1 MSKLLGFI
9 ILYEVND
16 DGFNVFCDI
25 FWFSSSFMFLNF
37 ITCGN
42 FWRTDYS
49 ALNRKW
55 FFFYSIVIESIVL
68 VVLPQVRYLFN
79 EPYINS
85 MLGTILFVLVLIVCN
100 MGTQYIGI
108 KRLVDIGITN
118 PKWYLGINF
127 LLLGSILLPGEIK
140 SIIVHSINMVVL
152 VMPRQTIKN
161 NKSH

>member
-1 MSKLLGFI
+1 MTI
-9 ILYEVND
+9 I
-16 DGFNVFCDI
+16 
-25 FWFSSSFMFLNF
+25 MFLVIYFGSVVLLCSYNF

-55 FFFYSIVIESIVL
+55 FFFYSLIIESIIVI
-68 VVLPQVRYLFN
+68 VLPQVKYLFN

-85 MLGTILFVLVLIVCN
+85 IFGTILFVLILIVCN

-108 KRLVDIGITN
+108 KRFVDIGITN
-118 PKWYLGINF
+118 PKWYLGLNF
-127 LLLGSILLPGEIK
+127 LLLGSILLPG

-161 NKSH
+161 IKSH

>member
-1 MSKLLGFI
+1 MTI
-9 ILYEVND
+9 I
-16 DGFNVFCDI
+16 
-25 FWFSSSFMFLNF
+25 MFLVIYFGSLALLCAYNF
-37 ITCGN
+37 FKYGRL
-42 FWRTDYS
+42 WKTDYS

-55 FFFYSIVIESIVL
+55 FFFYSLIVESIVL

-118 PKWYLGINF
+118 PKWYLWINF

-140 SIIVHSINMVVL
+140 SIIVHSVNMVVL

-161 NKSH
+161 NKSY

>member
-1 MSKLLGFI
+1 MTVL
-9 ILYEVND
+9 
-16 DGFNVFCDI
+16 
-25 FWFSSSFMFLNF
+25 MFLVIYFGSVVLLYSYNF

-55 FFFYSIVIESIVL
+55 FFFYSLIVESIVL

-100 MGTQYIGI
+100 MGTQYIVI

-118 PKWYLGINF
+118 PKWYLGLNF

-140 SIIVHSINMVVL
+140 SIIVHSVNMVVL
-152 VMPRQTIKN
+152 VMPRKLLKIIN
-161 NKSH
+161 HIDLM

>member
-1 MSKLLGFI
+1 MTVLMFFVIYFGSVVLLCS
-9 ILYEVND
+9 Y
-16 DGFNVFCDI
+16 
-25 FWFSSSFMFLNF
+25 NF

-49 ALNRKW
+49 
-55 FFFYSIVIESIVL
+55 I
-68 VVLPQVRYLFN
+68 
-79 EPYINS
+79 
-85 MLGTILFVLVLIVCN
+85 LGAILFVLILIVCN

-127 LLLGSILLPGEIK
+127 LLLGSILLPEEIK

>member
-1 MSKLLGFI
+1 MTVL
-9 ILYEVND
+9 
-16 DGFNVFCDI
+16 
-25 FWFSSSFMFLNF
+25 MFLVIYFGALVLLCFYNF

-42 FWRTDYS
+42 LWRTDYC

-55 FFFYSIVIESIVL
+55 FFFYSLIIESIIL
-68 VVLPQVRYLFN
+68 IVLPQVKYLFN

-108 KRLVDIGITN
+108 RRLVDIGITD
-118 PKWYLGINF
+118 PKWYLGLNF
-127 LLLGSILLPGEIK
+127 LLLGSVLLLGDIK
-140 SIIVHSINMVVL
+140 TIIVNAINMVVL
-152 VMPRQTIKN
+152 VMPRQIIKN

>member
-1 MSKLLGFI
+1 MTI
-9 ILYEVND
+9 I
-16 DGFNVFCDI
+16 
-25 FWFSSSFMFLNF
+25 MFLVIYFGSLALLCAYNF
-37 ITCGN
+37 FKYGRL
-42 FWRTDYS
+42 WKTDYS

-55 FFFYSIVIESIVL
+55 FFFYSLIIESIIL
-68 VVLPQVRYLFN
+68 IVLPQVRYLFN
-79 EPYINS
+79 EPYLNS
-85 MLGTILFVLVLIVCN
+85 MLGTILFVLILIVCN
-100 MGTQYIGI
+100 MVTQYIGI

>member
-1 MSKLLGFI
+1 MTI
-9 ILYEVND
+9 I
-16 DGFNVFCDI
+16 
-25 FWFSSSFMFLNF
+25 MFLVIYFGSLALLCAYNF
-37 ITCGN
+37 FKYGRL
-42 FWRTDYS
+42 WKTDYS

-55 FFFYSIVIESIVL
+55 FFFYSLIIESIIL
-68 VVLPQVRYLFN
+68 IVLPQVRYLFN

-118 PKWYLGINF
+118 PKWYLEINF

>member
-1 MSKLLGFI
+1 MTVLMFFVIYFGSVVLLCS
-9 ILYEVND
+9 Y
-16 DGFNVFCDI
+16 
-25 FWFSSSFMFLNF
+25 NF

-49 ALNRKW
+49 ALNRKL
-55 FFFYSIVIESIVL
+55 FFFYSLIIESIIVI
-68 VVLPQVRYLFN
+68 VLPQVKYLFN

-85 MLGTILFVLVLIVCN
+85 ILGAILFVLILIVCN

-108 KRLVDIGITN
+108 KSLVDICITN

-127 LLLGSILLPGEIK
+127 LLLGSILLPEEIK

>member
-1 MSKLLGFI
+1 MTILIFFMIYFGSVVLLCS
-9 ILYEVND
+9 Y
-16 DGFNVFCDI
+16 
-25 FWFSSSFMFLNF
+25 NF

-55 FFFYSIVIESIVL
+55 FFFYSLIIESIIL
-68 VVLPQVRYLFN
+68 IVLPQVKYLFN

-85 MLGTILFVLVLIVCN
+85 ILGTILFVLILIVCN
-100 MGTQYIGI
+100 MVTQY
-108 KRLVDIGITN
+108 IGITN
-118 PKWYLGINF
+118 PKWYLGLNF

-152 VMPRQTIKN
+152 VMPSQTIKN
-161 NKSH
+161 NK

>member
-1 MSKLLGFI
+1 MTI
-9 ILYEVND
+9 I
-16 DGFNVFCDI
+16 
-25 FWFSSSFMFLNF
+25 MFLVIYFGSLALLCAYNF
-37 ITCGN
+37 FKYGRL
-42 FWRTDYS
+42 WKTDYS

-55 FFFYSIVIESIVL
+55 FFFYSLIIESIIL
-68 VVLPQVRYLFN
+68 IVLPQVRYLFN
-79 EPYINS
+79 EPYLNS
-85 MLGTILFVLVLIVCN
+85 MLGTILFVLILIVCN
-100 MGTQYIGI
+100 MVTQYIGI

-161 NKSH
+161 SKSH